1 MPAVNQRQRRLFGMV
16 RAAQRGETPASP
28 QVAKIAASISPVDAK
43 KFAKTKE
50 KNLPESAVPGKPAER
65 LGAVTAIP
73 EKERDAA
80 RQRLLAKTKEIR
92 DKKKIKEELENLEE
106 AEIEEG
112 MSLKDFTSNRRKLK
126 RRESS
131 ADAKKRGHVGKEW
144 YNSGRKYSPDEAKRS
159 RANMDDEERRTRH
172 RSAVDPDNEDDN
184 NYSADKTKNPKKLRK
199 QKAMGEIKKEG
210 YLPEAGEQGGDS
222 QAAASNNK
230 VNMIKRQ
237 RQNVDRRQLMLNIKK
252 LQLQRQNVAMKTP
265 ATIDMQ
271 MQEQNLSE
279 MPYQVYGS
287 PDGKKTNKIGKPVK
301 SKRYADARAA
311 ELADTHK
318 GTGGAYHVQKESVI
332 PFKTFI
338 AEGGLARAMQKSK
351 TKVTGHIS
359 ADRGDDEKANRG
371 KRKGLEKDLK
381 KHGIGHKK
389 GVGEYKY
396 GSGETGREV
405 SYQTSKPDKMSKRRF
420 GKVMR
425 RLGRKHGQESVI
437 TKDSS
442 KPAKL
447 HYTEKGSKAKSD
459 SIGKTK
465 AGKHPEGYGETSSTK
480 VRSGKLPKQ
489 TKDRKF
495 HYG

>member
-106 AEIEEG
+106 VEIEEG
-112 MSLKDFTSNRRKLK
+112 MSLKDFKANRRKLK

-199 QKAMGEIKKEG
+199 QAAMGEEYIDETSLNRVRSKSEKGGMAIMSAQRGDKSKKENKARSKQLEKDVRG
-210 YLPEAGEQGGDS
+210 AGLPG
-222 QAAASNNK
+222 
-230 VNMIKRQ
+230 
-237 RQNVDRRQLMLNIKK
+237 
-252 LQLQRQNVAMKTP
+252 P
-265 ATIDMQ
+265 
-271 MQEQNLSE
+271 
-279 MPYQVYGS
+279 
-287 PDGKKTNKIGKPVK
+287 
-301 SKRYADARAA
+301 
-311 ELADTHK
+311 
-318 GTGGAYHVQKESVI
+318 
-332 PFKTFI
+332 
-338 AEGGLARAMQKSK
+338 
-351 TKVTGHIS
+351 TKVSGRYTENPGTS
-359 ADRGDDEKANRG
+359 QEKKVGEKSHVVSSGKMG
-371 KRKGLEKDLK
+371 KRKFKKAITKLGKKYNQDSVLIQKKPEGSAQLVGTNKSWPGEGKRVKVGKMNPGKTGEFDTKVKNKTFTYEEKMNEAGDWWHPDPK
-381 KHGIGHKK
+381 KDRAIS
-389 GVGEYKY
+389 GVGNKMRSREDMGQDTSTQTKPDYSKTLKP
-396 GSGETGREV
+396 GET
-405 SYQTSKPDKMSKRRF
+405 YMQFAKR
-420 GKVMR
+420 K
-425 RLGRKHGQESVI
+425 QSE
-437 TKDSS
+437 
-442 KPAKL
+442 
-447 HYTEKGSKAKSD
+447 
-459 SIGKTK
+459 
-465 AGKHPEGYGETSSTK
+465 
-480 VRSGKLPKQ
+480 RSGK
-489 TKDRKF
+489 
-495 HYG
+495 